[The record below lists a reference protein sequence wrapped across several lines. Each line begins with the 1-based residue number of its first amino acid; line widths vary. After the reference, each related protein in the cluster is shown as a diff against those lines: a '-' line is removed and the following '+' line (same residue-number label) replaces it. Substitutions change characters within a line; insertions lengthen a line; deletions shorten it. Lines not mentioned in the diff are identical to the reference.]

1 MSYSPTGNRATPAVP
16 YINAVNVTSGGL
28 VTQVSFYADNTCDDS
43 QIYFGAF
50 EALSPLLSSAQFQL
64 VTQSGAISVN
74 LSGTSSS
81 LMQLVVIPLCIFPSI
96 PVGCQATA
104 FVIDQGQYFGSY
116 ASQCHFGFSPVGPT
130 DYPRTYYKYSY
141 NPFTSTTTSAIYSNS
156 FSNVVLQEITIA
168 ELTTGMIIFTY
179 RLHLNRKQTS
189 DNLVFQ
195 FLNLYLEINFLI

>member
-16 YINAVNVTSGGL
+16 YINAVNVTSLGL

-50 EALSPLLSSAQFQL
+50 EALTPLSSLTQFQL
-64 VTQSGAISVN
+64 VTQSGAISVDLN
-74 LSGTSSS
+74 GASSS
-81 LMQLVVIPLCIFPSI
+81 MQLVVIPLCIFPNV
-96 PVGCQATA
+96 PVGCKATA

-116 ASQCHFGFSPVGPT
+116 ASQCQFGFSPVGPN
-130 DYPRTYYKYSY
+130 DYPRTYYVYSY

-156 FSNVVLQEITIA
+156 FNNVVLQEITIA

-179 RLHLNRKQTS
+179 RLRLNGK
-189 DNLVFQ
+189 
-195 FLNLYLEINFLI
+195 